1 MKNFLEIPEEFIE
14 HSLQQAVAVADGEI
28 ARYEGDLKQVYFAG
42 ATLFLDTCDEF
53 GIEDIIT
60 VSHTSETFG
69 YFSGDTRRRL
79 LSIKAMKLLE
89 TIMKKSEINHTP
101 KFL

>member
-1 MKNFLEIPEEFIE
+1 MKNFLDISEKFIE
-14 HSLQQAVAVADGEI
+14 HSLQQVIAATNGEI
-28 ARYEGDLKQVYFAG
+28 EKYEGDLKRVYFAG

-53 GIEDIIT
+53 GIEDVIT

-69 YFSGDTRRRL
+69 YFSGDIRRRL

-89 TIMKKSEINHTP
+89 TIMKKSGIKHTP